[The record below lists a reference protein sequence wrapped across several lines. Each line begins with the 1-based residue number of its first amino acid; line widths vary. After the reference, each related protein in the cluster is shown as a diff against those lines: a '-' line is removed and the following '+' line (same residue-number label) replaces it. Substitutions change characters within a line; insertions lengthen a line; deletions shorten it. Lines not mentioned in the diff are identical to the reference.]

1 MKGQLSVDPIYT
13 SLGIVRP
20 IVYLKNPVVAFDN
33 HRLHFKGKSIAW
45 EGSRGIINCTY
56 SE

>member
-13 SLGIVRP
+13 PLGIVRP
-20 IVYLKNPVVAFDN
+20 TVYLKKPVVALDN
-33 HRLHFKGKSIAW
+33 HRLHFKGKSISW
-45 EGSRGIINCTY
+45 DSSRGIINCTY